1 MDKSFDN
8 IKVLGYYVSIPAK
21 GILFMKKIHNYI
33 IFIVGLSLFIAGV
46 SIIGLE
52 TSNKEPEDNNSFIS
66 LASQPIA
73 KTQEEE
79 VKKTIKVV
87 ITAYSSCPLETDDTP
102 LITANGSQ
110 VAEGIVA
117 NNLLPFGTKI
127 RIPELYGNKVFVV
140 QDRMNYKKGYY
151 HVDIWFPSREQ
162 AINFGA
168 VRTYIEVLKS

>member
-1 MDKSFDN
+1 M
-8 IKVLGYYVSIPAK
+8 SIPVK

-33 IFIVGLSLFIAGV
+33 IFIVGLSLFIAAI
-46 SIIGLE
+46 SLIGLE
-52 TSNKEPEDNNSFIS
+52 TSNNKISNNSFIS
-66 LASQPIA
+66 LDSKPIVKA
-73 KTQEEE
+73 QEEE

-127 RIPELYGNKVFVV
+127 RIPELYGNKVFIV
-140 QDRMNYKKGYY
+140 QDRMNSKKGYY
-151 HVDIWFPSREQ
+151 HVDIWFPSKEQ

-168 VRTYIEVLKS
+168 VKTYIEVLKS